1 MLRGSYMEKVCI
13 VILNWNN
20 AEDTIECLRSVMAIH
35 HVRPRIVVV
44 DNGSHD
50 GSPER
55 IRSAFPVVDLLVNPE
70 NLGYAAAIN
79 IGIQRALEK
88 GANWV
93 FLLNND
99 TIVDAELLVE
109 LLNAGE
115 AYPRVGV
122 LSPKIYHYHDPER
135 VWFAGGVR
143 RRFPPGIGM
152 LGYGRK
158 DSPAYDRPRKIDYVT
173 GCGMMVKAE
182 VFRAIGLFDEAY
194 FMYHEDLD
202 FCERARREGYE
213 CLYVPTAKIWHKVS
227 ASTEEDPDTKWYYLG
242 RHIVPFYLKYYAF
255 PCVSLSVY
263 VVWVLLREAFKGNVR
278 RMPSYL
284 HGIWDGT
291 RIHRGKVAL

>member
-1 MLRGSYMEKVCI
+1 MEKVCI

-20 AEDTIECLRSVMAIH
+20 AEDTIECLRSAMALRH
-35 HVRPRIVVV
+35 LRPRIVVV
-44 DNGSHD
+44 DNGSQD

-55 IRSAFPVVDLLVNPE
+55 IRSAFPTIDLLVNPQ

-79 IGIQRALEK
+79 IGIQRALEE

-109 LLNAGE
+109 LLNAGG
-115 AYPRVGV
+115 AHPRVGV
-122 LSPKIYHYHDPER
+122 LSPKIYYYHDPER

-152 LGYGRK
+152 LGHGRK
-158 DSPAYDRPRKIDYVT
+158 DSPAYHHPRKIDYAT

-202 FCERARREGYE
+202 FCERARQKGYE
-213 CLYVPTAKIWHKVS
+213 CLYVPTAKMWHKVS

-242 RHIVPFYLKYYAF
+242 SHIVPFYHKYYTS
-255 PCVSLSVY
+255 PCVWLSVY
-263 VVWVLLREAFKGNVR
+263 VVWVLLRETLKGNLR
-278 RMPSYL
+278 RMPAYL
-284 HGIWDGT
+284 HGIWDGL
-291 RIHRGKVAL
+291 RIYRGKLAS